1 MPLDPIARILL
12 DQLAASSVPSLEVLP
27 VEQARAVFE
36 AMSKTRTERLALARV
51 EDRRIPGPVGEIPVR
66 IYTPEGE
73 APLPVLAFFHGGGW
87 VIGSLESHDALCR
100 TLARAIP
107 AIVVAV
113 DYRLAPEN
121 PFPAGLD
128 DAYAALT
135 WIAENAASFGGDPT
149 RLAIGGDSAGG
160 NLSAAVTLL
169 ARDRGGPKVAH
180 QLLIYPA
187 TNLEAD
193 TVSMREN
200 AEGYFLTRAIM
211 AWFSDHYLTADQ
223 RALPHASPMLA
234 SDHRDLP
241 PATVITAEFDPL
253 RDDGEAYAARLR
265 EHGVPVDSARYD
277 GMIHGFITM
286 PVFRQAGEAIDLA
299 VAGLRRSFGI

>member
-1 MPLDPIARILL
+1 
-12 DQLAASSVPSLEVLP
+12 LP

-36 AMSKTRTERLALARV
+36 AMSKTRTERLPLARV
-51 EDRRIPGPVGEIPVR
+51 EDRRIPGPAGEIPVR

-73 APLPVLAFFHGGGW
+73 APLPVLAFLHGGGW

-100 TLARAIP
+100 ALARAVP

-128 DAYAALT
+128 DGYAALT
-135 WIAENAASFGGDPT
+135 WIADNAASLGGDPA
-149 RLAIGGDSAGG
+149 RIAIGGDSAGG
-160 NLSAAVTLL
+160 NLGAAIALL
-169 ARDRGGPKVAH
+169 ARDRGGPKLVH

-211 AWFSDHYLTADQ
+211 AWFSGHYIAAEQ
-223 RALPHASPMLA
+223 RTLPHASPMLA
-234 SDHRDLP
+234 PDHRNLP

-299 VAGLRRSFGI
+299 VAGLRRSFGV